1 MHQPSRVPATSP
13 ADQDAPGPAI
23 GSARP
28 SAAARAADSP
38 EMTLR
43 LAEDHD
49 RIAEGLNDLVVRRLF
64 SAGLALEAAL
74 TLIGEHRAAGKIEH
88 VIAEL
93 DRAIADLRGTVFDA
107 PGMNPPDAARP
118 G

>member
-1 MHQPSRVPATSP
+1 MHESARVPARSP
-13 ADQDAPGPAI
+13 A
-23 GSARP
+23 ARDL
-28 SAAARAADSP
+28 SGQAGGAGADSP

-64 SAGLALEAAL
+64 AAGLALEAAL
-74 TLIGEHRAAGKIEH
+74 ALIGERRAAGQIERA
-88 VIAEL
+88 ISEL
-93 DRAIADLRGTVFDA
+93 DQAIADLRGTVFDVVRNRL
-107 PGMNPPDAARP
+107 PGAGRP